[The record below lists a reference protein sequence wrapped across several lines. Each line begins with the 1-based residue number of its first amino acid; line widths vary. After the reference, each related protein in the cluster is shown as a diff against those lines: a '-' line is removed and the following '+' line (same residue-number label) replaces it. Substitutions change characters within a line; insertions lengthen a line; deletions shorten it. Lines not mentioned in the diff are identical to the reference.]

1 MKKPIAWHTAPK
13 SRYSFFTFEYQKR
26 ITYLA
31 IGTLVL
37 DFMVLIDKIDPIL
50 TNLQSVTLA
59 LSALTMA
66 IATICGILGWQ
77 AFQQRIFI
85 LSDKSRDFPEHVGQD
100 FISLSNYWYSRQLLF
115 EMWLQYLFGMGFMF
129 TMAFIFE
136 RLFSL

>member
-1 MKKPIAWHTAPK
+1 MKKPIAWRTAPK

-37 DFMVLIDKIDPIL
+37 DFMVLIDKIDPVL

-66 IATICGILGWQ
+66 LATICGILGWQ
-77 AFQQRIFI
+77 AFERRMSI
-85 LSDKSRDFPEHVGQD
+85 LSDESMDLPEPAGQD
-100 FISLSNYWYSRQLLF
+100 SISLSDYWYSRQLLF
-115 EMWLQYLFGMGFMF
+115 EMWLKYLFGMGFAFTIAFMF
-129 TMAFIFE
+129 A
-136 RLFSL
+136 RLFPL

>member
-1 MKKPIAWHTAPK
+1 MKKPIAWSTAPK

-37 DFMVLIDKIDPIL
+37 DFMVLIDKIDPVL

-77 AFQQRIFI
+77 AFQRRIFI
-85 LSDKSRDFPEHVGQD
+85 LSDESMDLPEPAGQD
-100 FISLSNYWYSRQLLF
+100 FISLSDYCYSRQLLF
-115 EMWLQYLFGMGFMF
+115 EMWLKYLFGMGFMF
-129 TMAFIFE
+129 TIAFIFE
-136 RLFSL
+136 RIFSL

>member
-1 MKKPIAWHTAPK
+1 MKKPIAWSTAPK

-37 DFMVLIDKIDPIL
+37 DFMVLIDKIDPVL

-66 IATICGILGWQ
+66 FATICGILGWQ
-77 AFQQRIFI
+77 AFERRMSI
-85 LSDKSRDFPEHVGQD
+85 LSDESMDFPEPAGQD
-100 FISLSNYWYSRQLLF
+100 SISLSDYWYSRQLLF

-129 TMAFIFE
+129 TIAFIFE